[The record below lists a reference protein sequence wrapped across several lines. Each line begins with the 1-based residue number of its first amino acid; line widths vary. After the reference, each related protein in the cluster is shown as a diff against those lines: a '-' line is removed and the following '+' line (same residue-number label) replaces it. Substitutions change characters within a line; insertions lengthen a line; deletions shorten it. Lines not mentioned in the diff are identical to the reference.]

1 MEDYNVEGRL
11 ITKDDW
17 EKWLKTRKEYSDRHI
32 SNITEPSAKKESRYA
47 VIEWHKYPQEK
58 PKKDKEYL
66 VSFNMWDK
74 SYTSTSRW
82 ISSKDVFEDIWD
94 ERIYAWAEK
103 PGPYKEQI

>member
-17 EKWLKTRKEYSDRHI
+17 ENWLKMREEYSDRHI
-32 SNITEPSAKKESRYA
+32 SNITEPSAEKESRYA

-66 VSFNMWDK
+66 VSVNMWDK
-74 SYTSTSRW
+74 SSTSTSWW
-82 ISSKDVFEDIWD
+82 ITSKEIFEDLWD
-94 ERIYAWAEK
+94 GCVYAWAEM
-103 PGPYKEQI
+103 PGPYKKET